1 MNQKANRL
9 LETQKEEIRH
19 NARLLQEKHS
29 QLQGILNEKELLV
42 KEIHHR
48 VKNNLQVI
56 SSLLDLQVGL
66 LDEPRALS
74 ALKETQGRVQS
85 MALVH
90 RKLYREEHFG
100 KIDVQDYAEDLCRY
114 LISAYNAKNVDCHV
128 RASGI
133 RFDVDTAIPFGLI
146 LAELV
151 SNALKHAFPENHP
164 GKISVTTRSVED
176 KIYELEVSDNGIG
189 FHSIEA
195 QDDSTIGVTLVED
208 LTRQLNGSLHVSNGQ
223 GVTCRILFEDRSRSL

>member
-1 MNQKANRL
+1 M
-9 LETQKEEIRH
+9 
-19 NARLLQEKHS
+19 
-29 QLQGILNEKELLV
+29 
-42 KEIHHR
+42 
-48 VKNNLQVI
+48 
-56 SSLLDLQVGL
+56 
-66 LDEPRALS
+66 
-74 ALKETQGRVQS
+74 
-85 MALVH
+85 
-90 RKLYREEHFG
+90 
-100 KIDVQDYAEDLCRY
+100 
-114 LISAYNAKNVDCHV
+114 
-128 RASGI
+128 
-133 RFDVDTAIPFGLI
+133 DTAIPFGLI